1 MTEKIPIELGH
12 TCKNNFVILDC
23 RGLEPPTDENLSD
36 LAEKLCTTPVADDLL
51 ILQSSDK
58 ADVRL
63 RIFGGDRR
71 EAEFCGNGMV
81 YAAAKIGAELHK
93 DKITI
98 ESASG
103 IKTAIKLGDEWKV
116 EIGTAIKLDDSLAAA
131 RQEPL
136 KNLAVYSL
144 LKAGEP
150 HLVVFNPHELDGF
163 HSPIKEFEDF
173 CRPLCDI
180 TDIPGGVSITMVFEI
195 KFHSILIRTFER
207 GVRRH
212 TYSCGTGSVSAI
224 AAVFGTPEQN
234 REFHV
239 CAPGGSHN
247 VIFENNCWFL
257 VAAPQRIGVG
267 HLDGDVIHL
276 PLNNLFP
283 YAAP

>member
-1 MTEKIPIELGH
+1 MTAKIAIELGH
-12 TCKNNFVILDC
+12 TCKNQFVILDC
-23 RGLEPPTDENLSD
+23 REIIPPTDENLSD

-51 ILQSSDK
+51 VLLPSDK

-81 YAAAKIGAELHK
+81 YIAAKVGTELQR

-103 IKTAIKLGDEWKV
+103 IKTAIKLGNQWKV
-116 EIGTAIKLDDSLAAA
+116 EIGLAINMDDSLAAA
-131 RQEPL
+131 RQQSL
-136 KNLAVYSL
+136 KNIAVYNL
-144 LKAGEP
+144 LRAGEP
-150 HLVVFNPHELDGF
+150 HLVVFNPHELEGF

-180 TDIPGGVSITMVFEI
+180 TNIPGGVSITMVFEI
-195 KFHSILIRTFER
+195 KFRSVLIRTFER
-207 GVRRH
+207 GARRH

-234 REFHV
+234 TEFHV
-239 CAPGGSHN
+239 CAPGGSHD
-247 VIFENNCWFL
+247 VIFENNHWFL
-257 VAAPQRIGVG
+257 LATPQRIGAG
-267 HLDGDVIHL
+267 FLDGDGIYL
-276 PLNNLFP
+276 PLDNLFP
-283 YAAP
+283 YANP